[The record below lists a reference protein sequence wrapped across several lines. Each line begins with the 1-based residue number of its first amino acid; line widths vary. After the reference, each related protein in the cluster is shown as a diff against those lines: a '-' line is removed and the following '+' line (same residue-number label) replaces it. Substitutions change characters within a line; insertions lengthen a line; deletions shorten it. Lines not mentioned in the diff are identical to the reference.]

1 MKIVLYNDDGRR
13 LLMTDYQIEARKPR
27 RRSGRLSLWHR
38 FVLLVGYAAILYAVV
53 RGAVYVLVLLEG
65 MRQ

>member
-1 MKIVLYNDDGRR
+1 
-13 LLMTDYQIEARKPR
+13 MTDYQIGARKTG

-65 MRQ
+65 MRR